1 MTVKA
6 IVTQTVANISNSSHC
21 IGSSNTGPTIAYGT
35 GTPATNHVTG
45 VSTSASGT
53 PVTGSMY
60 INTSGTAGA
69 RVYFYFGGSW
79 VAQTTP

>member
-6 IVTQTVANISNSSHC
+6 IVTQTVANISNNSHA
-21 IGSSNTGPTIAYGT
+21 IGSSNTSPTIAYGT

-45 VSTSASGT
+45 VSTSATGT
-53 PVTGSMY
+53 PIIGSMY